1 MTTRTRITVQARMTA
16 QTQVTAQTRRMA
28 GTRVT
33 METASDHSQ
42 VTMKTT
48 GIAKT
53 MNHDQK
59 RRCAISC
66 HSAVTQPL
74 FCKIKACNFVSKKND
89 KAKCHKTKQNND
101 GRQPSIKIKIPK
113 RNTKTNPTEVQ
124 VREAIAKMVAKK
136 VANANLQRRRRQP
149 KKQSS
154 RQIRRAAMQRRRS
167 GKLSRSWLPTR
178 WPTSTL
184 QRRRWQ
190 PKKRSSRQ
198 IRRAA
203 MQTMSRNL
211 TQFRP

>member
-1 MTTRTRITVQARMTA
+1 
-16 QTQVTAQTRRMA
+16 MA
-28 GTRVT
+28 GTQVT

-66 HSAVTQPL
+66 PSAFTQPL
-74 FCKIKACNFVSKKND
+74 FCKIKARNFVSKKND

-113 RNTKTNPTEVQ
+113 RNTKTNPTEAQ

-136 VANANLQRRRRQP
+136 MANVNTSKKKTAAQKTVQQADSESSDAEAQVREAIAKLVADKMANVNASKKKTAAQKTVQQADSESSDADDESELDAIQAIKMRRRRDGNAGQ
-149 KKQSS
+149 KEV
-154 RQIRRAAMQRRRS
+154 
-167 GKLSRSWLPTR
+167 
-178 WPTSTL
+178 
-184 QRRRWQ
+184 
-190 PKKRSSRQ
+190 
-198 IRRAA
+198 
-203 MQTMSRNL
+203 
-211 TQFRP
+211 